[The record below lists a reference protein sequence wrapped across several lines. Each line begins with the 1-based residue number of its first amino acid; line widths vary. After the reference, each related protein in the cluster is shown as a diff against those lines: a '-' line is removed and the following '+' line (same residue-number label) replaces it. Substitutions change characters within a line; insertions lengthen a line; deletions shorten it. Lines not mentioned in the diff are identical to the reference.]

1 MSKSSKGVLKTIG
14 DKVMGGLGGKGSSTK
29 KDKDVAAL
37 PPAKKAKG
45 VSSEVEGREVEA
57 HMSSG
62 GVHRPGK
69 GKSLASFKVPKSSQK
84 AMMNLLDGVEEEI
97 EEIADV
103 LDVESCHENDLPNLI
118 SRYSNKP
125 TTVPRSVLRYDCS
138 IPIKKLGNAIKGFI
152 IRSPYRVRAADATE
166 RPFSPREGEVGVYAG
181 HFQCGLTLPLDVD
194 LVRIMNYYELPLCQF
209 TPIAIGAMVGFLH
222 MIRRLDIPFSLA
234 LFRLL
239 FRPQVLPDGFMAL
252 MARTNRKFLVVPS
265 KVGTKWQRRFFF
277 VRVPADFPLKVHWAK
292 PSAGIFKVPHMS
304 DTLSGFVR
312 RILSAPA
319 GERDFFLLTS
329 EEVLRQVRGDLYLGK
344 FAYFPILQWV

>member
-1 MSKSSKGVLKTIG
+1 MASHSKKGVLKTIG
-14 DKVMGGLGGKGSSTK
+14 EKMMGGLGGKGSSSK
-29 KDKDVAAL
+29 KDKDGAAL
-37 PPAKKAKG
+37 PHARKVKG
-45 VSSEVEGREVEA
+45 VPSEAERMEVDIP
-57 HMSSG
+57 MSSG
-62 GVHRPGK
+62 DVHRPGQ
-69 GKSLASFKVPKSSQK
+69 GKSLPSFKVPKSSLK
-84 AMMNLLDGVEEEI
+84 AVMNLIDGVEEEI

-125 TTVPRSVLRYDCS
+125 ATVPRSVLRCDCS
-138 IPIKKLGNAIKGFI
+138 IPIKKIGNAIKGFI
-152 IRSPYRVRAADATE
+152 IRSPYPVRAADATE
-166 RPFSPREGEVGVYAG
+166 RPCFPLEGEVGVNAG
-181 HFQCGLTLPLDVD
+181 HFQCGLTLPLDAD

-277 VRVPADFPLKVHWAK
+277 V
-292 PSAGIFKVPHMS
+292 
-304 DTLSGFVR
+304 
-312 RILSAPA
+312 
-319 GERDFFLLTS
+319 
-329 EEVLRQVRGDLYLGK
+329 
-344 FAYFPILQWV
+344 